1 MGIAATH
8 LTELWRNG
16 WPDGMVVELRD
27 LTKRPPSH
35 RYIEHDQFAD
45 EPDLRGPQFVAY
57 SVAATLERRPVGNG
71 TAARV
76 PAVWVDI
83 DVVPTSAKKDTTVA
97 EARAMAEPVVAML
110 RDLTMP
116 PSAVYHSGAGVHAYW
131 RLDDPAD
138 DMALVRQVN
147 QHLATALGG
156 DASAVNPGRVLR
168 LPGTRNDRLKGD
180 PAICAPWPGY
190 PQWQGPDYYIEDLLE
205 LQPAGAGAADR
216 ALAALEQLDGMPGQ
230 QRDWDAVEADIR
242 NGVNW
247 NSNVRDRVASMFQR
261 GVSDVDI
268 VAHAVEHWTL
278 QGYSPDDTRRE
289 VQDLLDRAKQKWP
302 APVPV
307 GAGDAPGQE
316 LTYEQWRSVHGVF
329 DERANRF
336 VNLRDASYLTHQAWE
351 LKHAGR
357 YDVELDENG
366 KDKRV
371 YWVNRYKRD
380 MDKTVV
386 SGSDVLPKQPAIC
399 RDEHG
404 VERLNLWRENPA
416 VQWADEGDP
425 NGPGAR
431 LFDELV
437 MFLCGG
443 RRDMAEQLYRWAAC
457 SLFRD
462 DERIRW
468 AVLVVS
474 EIRGSGKSLCATILQ
489 ALHYGPS
496 TASLETLGALTGK
509 FNGWLAGKT
518 MVVCHETIDA
528 SQSSFTAMEALK
540 SSITEEVTM
549 VEAKGRDKTQCRA
562 WARYWFCSNSL
573 FGLPYDANERRIFAV
588 VCNATEPREPEF
600 YTAIGSTCLAGE
612 GLRDIAAM
620 LRPYADVPLALRAP
634 PSDTALIQDSLIPPF
649 VDILNEA
656 AGDQPG
662 IALRGKD
669 MNDIVRHITGQSLRG
684 GGQAEQLRR
693 GGWRQV
699 RTTVD
704 GVNARF
710 WIRGEVPNKI
720 DDTLRGRIVDG
731 DSAWLV

>member
-1 MGIAATH
+1 
-8 LTELWRNG
+8 
-16 WPDGMVVELRD
+16 
-27 LTKRPPSH
+27 
-35 RYIEHDQFAD
+35 
-45 EPDLRGPQFVAY
+45 
-57 SVAATLERRPVGNG
+57 
-71 TAARV
+71 
-76 PAVWVDI
+76 
-83 DVVPTSAKKDTTVA
+83 
-97 EARAMAEPVVAML
+97 
-110 RDLTMP
+110 
-116 PSAVYHSGAGVHAYW
+116 
-131 RLDDPAD
+131 
-138 DMALVRQVN
+138 
-147 QHLATALGG
+147 
-156 DASAVNPGRVLR
+156 
-168 LPGTRNDRLKGD
+168 
-180 PAICAPWPGY
+180 
-190 PQWQGPDYYIEDLLE
+190 
-205 LQPAGAGAADR
+205 
-216 ALAALEQLDGMPGQ
+216 
-230 QRDWDAVEADIR
+230 
-242 NGVNW
+242 
-247 NSNVRDRVASMFQR
+247 
-261 GVSDVDI
+261 
-268 VAHAVEHWTL
+268 
-278 QGYSPDDTRRE
+278 
-289 VQDLLDRAKQKWP
+289 
-302 APVPV
+302 
-307 GAGDAPGQE
+307 
-316 LTYEQWRSVHGVF
+316 
-329 DERANRF
+329 
-336 VNLRDASYLTHQAWE
+336 
-351 LKHAGR
+351 
-357 YDVELDENG
+357 
-366 KDKRV
+366 
-371 YWVNRYKRD
+371 
-380 MDKTVV
+380 
-386 SGSDVLPKQPAIC
+386 
-399 RDEHG
+399 
-404 VERLNLWRENPA
+404 
-416 VQWADEGDP
+416 
-425 NGPGAR
+425 
-431 LFDELV
+431 
-437 MFLCGG
+437 
-443 RRDMAEQLYRWAAC
+443 MAEQLYRWAAC
-457 SLFRD
+457 SLFCD

-489 ALHYGPS
+489 ALHYGPF

-704 GVNARF
+704 GASTRGFGSEAKFRIKSMTRCAAESWTVTRRGWCDGRGGRRKASKNAHKASHASQKVHRF
-710 WIRGEVPNKI
+710 QPMLAGLQYLFV
-720 DDTLRGRIVDG
+720 TL
-731 DSAWLV
+731 